1 VYTALQAVASPL
13 GHSTEPAPHDN
24 LSRPLR
30 ADDGIRTRDP
40 HLGKVMRY
48 QLRYV
53 RLSLRPRFRGPGNGR
68 NISGST
74 SALPNRGPRRVAT
87 WSFGGNRAGAGL
99 DVGMDFRQ
107 ITAAERTAT
116 MFPLTSYAFQPSPT
130 PAGDEERYR
139 ERARFNETAVS
150 LIAEEDGQALA
161 GVAAYRLRQNVRGLV
176 HDMAGVAA
184 VASHPSA
191 RRRGLV
197 RGLLE
202 RLLRQMR
209 EEGSAVSVLYP
220 FRPSFYARFGFV
232 GVPRHR
238 TATFAPEGLGHL
250 VRAELP
256 GDVERLAMVDGFD
269 AYTQLTHRLLEAR
282 HGFSVFD
289 ETRAEMFRDDEVW
302 LAVARSGGE
311 VAGAV
316 RYRIT
321 EYGADLVA
329 EDLLTTGPLGRALL
343 LQFFARHVDQ
353 VARVTVTISTD
364 EVPELWGTDLAVTTE
379 GRVNHPR
386 KGGPMVRALDMP
398 ALSGTPVGAGDVTIE
413 IPDDELIGGVW
424 RLSSEDGRLVVAKG
438 GNPTATLTVGG
449 FSALLY
455 GVLDPV
461 EVFTRGLGEVSPEA
475 VAPLASL
482 FPRHMPYIFSDF

>member
-1 VYTALQAVASPL
+1 
-13 GHSTEPAPHDN
+13 
-24 LSRPLR
+24 
-30 ADDGIRTRDP
+30 
-40 HLGKVMRY
+40 
-48 QLRYV
+48 
-53 RLSLRPRFRGPGNGR
+53 
-68 NISGST
+68 
-74 SALPNRGPRRVAT
+74 
-87 WSFGGNRAGAGL
+87 
-99 DVGMDFRQ
+99 MDFRQ

-116 MFPLTSYAFQPSPT
+116 MFPLTSYAFMPSPW
-130 PAGDEERYR
+130 PAEDVEKYERR
-139 ERARFNETAVS
+139 MRFNETTVN

-161 GVAAYRLRQNVRGLV
+161 AVVAYRMRQNVRGLV
-176 HDMAGVAA
+176 HDMAGVAS

-197 RGLLE
+197 RALLE

-209 EEGSAVSVLYP
+209 EEGSAVSALYP

-232 GVPRHR
+232 GIPRHR

-256 GDVERLAMVDGFD
+256 GEVERLPMADGFD
-269 AYTQLTHRLLEAR
+269 EYAGLTRRLLAER
-282 HGFSVFD
+282 HGFSIFD
-289 ETRAEMFRDDEVW
+289 ENRAEGFRDDPQW
-302 LAVARSGGE
+302 LAVARSDGE
-311 VAGAV
+311 TVGVV

-386 KGGPMVRALDMP
+386 KGGPMVRVLDMP
-398 ALSGTPVGAGDVTIE
+398 ALSGTPVGSGDVTVE
-413 IPDDELIGGVW
+413 IPDDDLAGGVW

-438 GNPTATLTVGG
+438 STPTATLTVGG

-461 EVFTRGLGEVSPEA
+461 EVFTRGLGQVSPEA
-475 VAPLASL
+475 VAPLAAL
-482 FPRHMPYIFSDF
+482 FPRQMPYLFSDF